1 QAANTR
7 PRTNTVLTGGGYW
20 GSRPPSP
27 SGGDNASET
36 SSVMPPPPPP
46 LQIQRPKSRAESKY
60 DNLSYWRAR
69 KVTFFKNGDP
79 YFPGVE
85 YRFKPGRDIPNLE
98 ALQDKLSVR
107 MDLPRG
113 ARYVFTMDGVR
124 ILTLDELED
133 NASYVV
139 SSYKTF
145 KVRRGFIPKTLIIQL
160 LSDFHETCSKML
172 QIILFQH
179 FLNEF

>member
-1 QAANTR
+1 MANESVLVPPMNQNQDKTDSELEDEEVDEAVNTR
-7 PRTNTVLTGGGYW
+7 PRPNTVLTGGGYW

-36 SSVMPPPPPP
+36 SSVMPPPPP
-46 LQIQRPKSRAESKY
+46 QQTQRPKSRAESKY

-85 YRFKPGRDIPNLE
+85 YRFKPGRDIPSLE

-113 ARYVFTMDGVR
+113 ARYVFSMDGVR

-145 KVRRGFIPKTLIIQL
+145 K
-160 LSDFHETCSKML
+160 
-172 QIILFQH
+172 
-179 FLNEF
+179 